1 MSNATNKPT
10 DKVTA
15 EKLAADLALAQ
26 AAAQQAAQALAAAEA
41 AAAKAAADRQAAEA
55 AAAKAATDRAAA
67 EAAATQAAADRAAAE
82 GALLPLERGQVLQGG
97 IQPVLAST
105 TEVAAL
111 TVEDVIRRVKRRVVH
126 EDKGQTR
133 TTEHPLQA
141 SEVLAFK
148 DHGTH
153 VVVVTTDGQ
162 KFSDKAEA

>member
-1 MSNATNKPT
+1 
-10 DKVTA
+10 
-15 EKLAADLALAQ
+15 
-26 AAAQQAAQALAAAEA
+26 
-41 AAAKAAADRQAAEA
+41 ADRQAAEA

-67 EAAATQAAADRAAAE
+67 EAAADRAAAE

-105 TEVAAL
+105 TEAAAL
-111 TVEDVIRRVKRRVVH
+111 TVEEVIRRVKRRVVH